1 MDWKKTNT
9 GEVEESDNVSPDKVA
24 IIFGTAYKLQYVDP
38 FLYLVNVFRK
48 KTLAQSTKG
57 IICVGYSFNDEH
69 INGII
74 SQSLKKNC
82 EQKIISIAPIEKESN
97 ERKRIIEKLNQNISV
112 ERLILIKNTA
122 KNWLESISCNEI
134 ENYLGTSEEPF

>member
-1 MDWKKTNT
+1 M
-9 GEVEESDNVSPDKVA
+9 
-24 IIFGTAYKLQYVDP
+24 
-38 FLYLVNVFRK
+38 
-48 KTLAQSTKG
+48 
-57 IICVGYSFNDEH
+57 
-69 INGII
+69 
-74 SQSLKKNC
+74 KKNC
-82 EQKIISIAPIEKESN
+82 EQKIIYIAPIEKESN